1 MLLVLC
7 VLCSLML
14 DDQIACIPSAPSCL
28 IPPSTHC
35 MLQAADDIVKL
46 YNDVFL
52 KYDATMLEINPMS
65 EDNQGEGENRNF
77 LSPFQR
83 TTEPW

>member
-1 MLLVLC
+1 
-7 VLCSLML
+7 
-14 DDQIACIPSAPSCL
+14 
-28 IPPSTHC
+28 

-77 LSPFQR
+77 LSPFRR